1 MRIAAGLLAA
11 AAVSGLALTV
21 PATAAAQPVPP
32 ASTAPADDFYA
43 TPDLGSGSPGD
54 VVRTAPS
61 VAAIIPGTPA
71 VLDASVTRV
80 MYRSESAT
88 GTPVAVVGTVLVPS
102 LPWSGDGP
110 RPTVVVG
117 PGTQGM
123 GDQCAPSKLMTF
135 GQEYEHLQIGPLL
148 ARGYAVAVTDYEG
161 LGTAGVHP
169 YLNRASQGHAMLDLA
184 RATRS
189 LGELGVDEGGPI
201 AFWGYSQGGMAA
213 ASAAE
218 LASTYAPELPVA
230 GSVAG
235 SPPASLKDLAVA
247 GDGSFLSGGIGWVVN
262 GFIAAYPE
270 HADEMLSVFNPAGLD
285 ILGRAERS
293 CVFDAPLLDPFSSTT
308 RYTADG
314 RPIVEYLSDEPWA
327 SLVAEQELGNRTPSA
342 PVFVAQATGDDFVL
356 VSGVDTMVGKWC
368 AAGATVTYQR
378 YDVPP
383 MLTKTGLGH
392 VVGLFPALVE
402 GIDWLDQRFAG
413 APATSNCT
421 P

>member
-1 MRIAAGLLAA
+1 MRIAARLPAA
-11 AAVSGLALTV
+11 AALAGFSLGATT
-21 PATAAAQPVPP
+21 TAAAQPAVPGP
-32 ASTAPADDFYA
+32 AAQADDFYA
-43 TPDLGSGSPGD
+43 TPDLSSGSPGD
-54 VVRTAPS
+54 VLRTAPS

-80 MYRSESAT
+80 MYRSTSAT
-88 GTPVAVVGTVLVPS
+88 DKPVAVVGTVMVPA
-102 LPWSGDGP
+102 LPWDGDGP

-123 GDQCAPSKLMTF
+123 GDQCAPSKLMVF

-189 LGELGVDEGGPI
+189 LGTLGVDEDGPI

-230 GSVAG
+230 GAVAG
-235 SPPASLKDLAVA
+235 SPPASLRDLAVA

-262 GFIAAYPE
+262 GFVSAYPQ
-270 HADEMLSVFNPAGLD
+270 HADDMLAVFNPAGLD
-285 ILGRAERS
+285 ILGRAEKA

-308 RYTADG
+308 RYTVDG
-314 RPIVEYLSDEPWA
+314 RPIVEHLSEEPWA

-368 AAGATVTYQR
+368 LTGATVTYQR

-383 MLTKTGLGH
+383 AFTKTGFGH

-402 GIDWLDQRFAG
+402 GMDWLDQRFAG
-413 APATSNCT
+413 VPATTTCGA
-421 P
+421 